1 MNNSSPQ
8 TVVPDCVGCKA
19 VDLRCGVVCSRGGVV
34 EATRVLVEGASLFLA
49 SASLKPL
56 FECCQKSFQ
65 H

>member
-34 EATRVLVEGASLFLA
+34 EATRVLLEELL
-49 SASLKPL
+49 
-56 FECCQKSFQ
+56 SF
-65 H
+65 

>member
-34 EATRVLVEGASLFLA
+34 EASVSSLRASLFLA